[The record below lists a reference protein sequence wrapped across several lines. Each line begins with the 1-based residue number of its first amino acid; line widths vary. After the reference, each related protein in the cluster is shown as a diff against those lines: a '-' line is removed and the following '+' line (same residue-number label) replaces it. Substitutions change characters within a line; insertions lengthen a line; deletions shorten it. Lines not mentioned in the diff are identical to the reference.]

1 MSLKDFSNEQLK
13 NKSMLE
19 LARQIL
25 EDTNKAIPF
34 QEVYDQVSK
43 LKGFTKKEKDANIAQ
58 FFTELNVDGRFMT
71 TGSNTWGL
79 KRWYPVDQADEEVA
93 PAPKKKSKAAKK
105 KADEE
110 EDELLLEPDDEVV
123 ELGEE
128 TIEDEDDDDE
138 DDDVVAAVIEEDD
151 EEEKEEEEVDEF
163 EELDVEKEDLEA
175 EITLDEDDEDD
186 EDEKI

>member
-1 MSLKDFSNEQLK
+1 MSLKDFNNEQLK
-13 NKSMLE
+13 NKAMLE
-19 LARQIL
+19 LARHIL
-25 EDTNKAIPF
+25 EDTNKALPF
-34 QEVYDQVSK
+34 QEIYDQVAK

-71 TGSNTWGL
+71 PGSNTWGL
-79 KRWYPVDQADEEVA
+79 KRWYPVDQADEEVT

-105 KADEE
+105 AEE

-128 TIEDEDDDDE
+128 VIEDDDDE
-138 DDDVVAAVIEEDD
+138 DEEDD
-151 EEEKEEEEVDEF
+151 VIIDEVIDVDDDEEEVDEF
-163 EELDVEKEDLEA
+163 EELDVEKEDLEE
-175 EITLDEDDEDD
+175 EITLDEDDEED

>member
-34 QEVYDQVSK
+34 QEIYEQVSK
-43 LKGFTKKEKDANIAQ
+43 LKGFTKKQKDANIAQ

-79 KRWYPVDQADEEVA
+79 KRWYPVDQADEEVT

-128 TIEDEDDDDE
+128 TVEDEDDEEDDVIDVDE
-138 DDDVVAAVIEEDD
+138 DDE
-151 EEEKEEEEVDEF
+151 EEEEVDEF
-163 EELDVEKEDLEA
+163 EELDVEKEDLEE

>member
-1 MSLKDFSNEQLK
+1 MSLKEFSSEQLK
-13 NKSMLE
+13 NKAMLE
-19 LARQIL
+19 LARHIL
-25 EDTNKAIPF
+25 EDTNKALPF
-34 QEVYDQVSK
+34 QEIYDQVAK

-79 KRWYPVDQADEEVA
+79 KRWYPVDQADEEVT
-93 PAPKKKSKAAKK
+93 PAPKKKGKAAKK
-105 KADEE
+105 KAEE
-110 EDELLLEPDDEVV
+110 EDDELLLEPDDEVV

-128 TIEDEDDDDE
+128 TIEDEDDDE
-138 DDDVVAAVIEEDD
+138 DDVVDIDED
-151 EEEKEEEEVDEF
+151 EEEVDEF